1 VFLVFFVLLFPLVVI
16 AQQASATSAAPQST
30 ASTQNSKGQQSQQS
44 QQGQTTPTQKK
55 NDRMFYVMP
64 NYLTVENQA
73 KVPPLTWKQ
82 KFSTT
87 ADGTFDPYE
96 FVINGVLAGIRQ
108 AHDAYPAFGE
118 GLAGYGKRYGAA
130 FADGTDENMMVGG
143 VFPSILHTDP
153 RYYQLSRGRFFR
165 RVGYALSRIAVT
177 RTDSGKNVFNVSEFA
192 GAGVAAGIS
201 NLYYPHSEASIDS
214 TLTNWGTELGV
225 DAFGNQLK
233 EFWPDI
239 HRWIMKKRHKTS
251 AAPQ

>member
-1 VFLVFFVLLFPLVVI
+1 LVFFLFFFLPALAI
-16 AQQASATSAAPQST
+16 AQQSSSCPATPQTST
-30 ASTQNSKGQQSQQS
+30 PAQKPQN
-44 QQGQTTPTQKK
+44 QQGQNPPAQKK

-108 AHDAYPAFGE
+108 AHDAYPGYGE
-118 GLAGYGKRYGAA
+118 GLAGYGKRYAAA
-130 FADGTDENMMVGG
+130 FADGADENIMVGA

-153 RYYQLSRGRFFR
+153 RYFQLGHGSFWH
-165 RVGYALSRIAVT
+165 RVGYAMSRIAVT
-177 RTDSGKNVFNVSEFA
+177 RTDSGKNMFNVGEFL

-201 NLYYPHSEASIDS
+201 NVYYPHSDASIDS

-239 HRWIMKKRHKTS
+239 HRWIMKKRQNHRSSQT
-251 AAPQ
+251 PQ